1 LYELKKISN
10 FAKNI
15 IKMKN
20 IGRGVI
26 LAMVLLLSNVSAS
39 NAQCPMCR
47 LTLES
52 NLQNGGAMG
61 KGINA
66 GIFLL
71 LATPYLLVGGI
82 AFVWWRNRKKPE
94 EQELEEEL
102 AGIA

>member
-1 LYELKKISN
+1 
-10 FAKNI
+10 
-15 IKMKN
+15 MKN
-20 IGRGVI
+20 ILRGVI
-26 LAMVLLLSNVSAS
+26 LALILLLSNVSES
-39 NAQCPMCR
+39 SAQCPMCR
-47 LTLES
+47 LTLGS

-71 LATPYLLVGGI
+71 LATPYMLVGGI

-94 EQELEEEL
+94 DQELEEEL